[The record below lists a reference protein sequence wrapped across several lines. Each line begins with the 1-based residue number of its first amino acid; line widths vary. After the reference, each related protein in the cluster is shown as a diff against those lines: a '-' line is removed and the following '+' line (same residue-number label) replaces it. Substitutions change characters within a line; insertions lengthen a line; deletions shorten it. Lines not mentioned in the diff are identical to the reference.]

1 MLSRI
6 DGTEPQ
12 ADVKPWYQ
20 YMMVWL
26 VIALPLIV
34 VVASMVTVTIAH
46 QNAPQLVPVSSE

>member
-1 MLSRI
+1 MLTKANT
-6 DGTEPQ
+6 TETQ
-12 ADVKPWYQ
+12 IESKAWYR

-34 VVASMVTVTIAH
+34 VIASMVTVTIAH